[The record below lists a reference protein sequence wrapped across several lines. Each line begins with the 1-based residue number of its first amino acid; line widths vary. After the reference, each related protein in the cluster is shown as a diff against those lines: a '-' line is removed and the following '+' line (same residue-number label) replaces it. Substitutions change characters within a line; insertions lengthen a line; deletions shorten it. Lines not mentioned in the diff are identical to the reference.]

1 MSLPERKVT
10 MVRPDAEYLYERAMN
25 GQGKDAPDKV
35 LEYFDRAI
43 AMDPGYVTALNEKAN
58 FLDQIGKLDEAL
70 TCYDR
75 ALTLDPWSAEAWFN
89 KGLTLKKLGK
99 EKDAE
104 ACINRG
110 IELAVG

>member
-1 MSLPERKVT
+1 MSEKKIT
-10 MVRPDAEYLYERAMN
+10 TVRPDAEYLYQRAMD
-25 GQGKDAPDKV
+25 GQGKDAPEKV
-35 LEYFDRAI
+35 LENFERAI

-58 FLDQIGKLDEAL
+58 FLDQIGRLDEAI

-75 ALTLDPWSAEAWFN
+75 ALVIDPGSAEAWFN
-89 KGLTLKKLGK
+89 KGLTLKKLRM

-110 IELAVG
+110 IELAMG